1 MGNKNKVKPIT
12 VRIPE
17 RKERILRKQAEKAN
31 MSLSR
36 YCALLMESE
45 KGELL
50 LEKQEL
56 MKTIYELRVKLMVQ
70 KTVM

>member
-36 YCALLMESE
+36 YCAMLMESE

-50 LEKQEL
+50 LERQKL
-56 MKTIYELRVKLMVQ
+56 MTTIFELRVKIATLQEVR
-70 KTVM
+70 